1 MKQAKVRSE
10 AVNKW
15 IESFLQSMVAERGAS
30 PRTVE
35 AYRHDLEDLSAFL
48 SRKGIAL
55 HKSKRDNLQDYMHIV
70 VKNGLSER
78 TQARRLSSMHEFFRF
93 LYSEGVRDDNP
104 TELLDSPK
112 IGKSLPKY
120 LTEKE
125 IVELINKADEK
136 KVERLSVLLEL
147 AYASGMRVSELVG
160 LPLTAVLQ
168 EGQMI
173 MITGKGGKQRMV
185 PLNDIAYRRLDNWLI
200 GGREDSL
207 EGARKSK
214 WLFPSKSGTGH
225 YTRDAFFKALK
236 ELALECGI
244 NPKRVSPHVLRH
256 SFASHLVAHDAD
268 LRSVQKMLGH
278 SDIATTEIYTHV
290 MEDRLKKIISEKH
303 PLSNIHKI

>member
-1 MKQAKVRSE
+1 MKQTKVHSD
-10 AVNKW
+10 AVGKW

-30 PRTVE
+30 PKTIE
-35 AYRHDLEDLSAFL
+35 AYRHDLEDLAAFL
-48 SRKGIAL
+48 SKKGVAL
-55 HKSKRDNLQDYMHIV
+55 HKSKRADLQNYMHIV

-78 TQARRLSSMHEFFRF
+78 TQARRLSSMREFFRF
-93 LYSEGVRDDNP
+93 LYSEDVRKDNP

-120 LTEKE
+120 LTEEE
-125 IVELINKADEK
+125 IVELINAADK
-136 KVERLSVLLEL
+136 KKNTRLSVLLEL

-160 LPLTAVLQ
+160 LPLTAILQ
-168 EGQMI
+168 EGQMV

-200 GGREDSL
+200 GGRADSL
-207 EGARKSK
+207 KKGRTSK
-214 WLFPSKSGTGH
+214 WLFPSASETGH
-225 YTRDAFFKALK
+225 YTRDSFFKALK

-244 NPKRVSPHVLRH
+244 DPARVSPHVLRH

-290 MEDRLKKIISEKH
+290 MEDRLKKIISQKH

>member
-78 TQARRLSSMHEFFRF
+78 TQARRLS
-93 LYSEGVRDDNP
+93 
-104 TELLDSPK
+104 
-112 IGKSLPKY
+112 SLPKY